1 MAGYLPLIVFVAF
14 FILMFVIRMPI
25 PTGMIVACAMYFL
38 VDGLCKG
45 YGFGDMVTGNAGQLH
60 LIAQKTI
67 EAIFTNGT
75 IVAVPLFVFAAN
87 LMNSS
92 TVTDY
97 IFGFCDGLVGRF
109 RGGMAH
115 VNVLCS
121 LVFSGMTGSAIADA
135 TGIGTMEIEVMKKQ
149 GYDDPFSCAIT
160 AASAT
165 IGPIFP
171 PSIPMVVYAMLTGAS
186 VGALFMG
193 GMVPGILLALFLCVY
208 IVFIARKRNYPRS
221 EPIALKAYLK
231 FLLKAIW
238 ALLTPVILL
247 GCIYSGITTPTEAG
261 AIAGLY
267 TILVSAIIYKTMG
280 WKELKKV
287 LFDTVKGTGGVT
299 IMIGAASAIS
309 FIFAKE
315 GLGVTIGNWLLTLC
329 HSQWSFLILT
339 NVVVLILGMFIDT
352 SVIQLVMIPI
362 LWPVA
367 QQLGINV
374 VHFGL
379 VFTFN
384 TMLGL
389 STPPFGMLL
398 FITSSTS
405 GTPLKDV
412 IKEIMP
418 MIIVMLLELILI
430 TFVPNVV
437 LFLPK
442 MFGMM

>member
-45 YGFGDMVTGNAGQLH
+45 YGFGDMVVGNAGQLH

-221 EPIALKAYLK
+221 EPIALKAYLR

-418 MIIVMLLELILI
+418 MILVMILELILI